1 MNQGDHQ
8 DQAKV
13 SPLTDTL
20 LLPCRRGDGDK
31 ISTVLI
37 EYSYLKSNPE
47 LCLFDKKSNSM
58 VYRSFDIFVFN
69 GHFKFVLLIDL
80 IHLFLQRK
88 N

>member
-1 MNQGDHQ
+1 MVQQLDRTLALPALGMNQGDHQ

-13 SPLTDTL
+13 FPLTDTL

-58 VYRSFDIFVFN
+58 V
-69 GHFKFVLLIDL
+69 
-80 IHLFLQRK
+80 
-88 N
+88 